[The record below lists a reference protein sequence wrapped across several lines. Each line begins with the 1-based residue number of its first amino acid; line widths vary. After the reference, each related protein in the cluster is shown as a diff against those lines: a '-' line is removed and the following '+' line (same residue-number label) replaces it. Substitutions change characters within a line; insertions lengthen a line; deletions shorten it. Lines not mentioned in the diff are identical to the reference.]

1 MSSAS
6 RLLVGGSDGSG
17 TRSVVKLLQQLGTH
31 MVIDDMG
38 TYDVHGQ
45 EMVGGKGW
53 PDVVR
58 PVLDEVHN
66 ADYEFGSLSDGT
78 KAFVRAELGKMN
90 AAHERKKRPS
100 AAGGVDYGIKAP
112 VSMLLVPGFR
122 EIWGQ
127 MRFIHVVRDGR
138 DIAFSGNQS
147 PVNKFYRNSY
157 ADGEAQYQRWEGRL
171 DKVRPMQLWS
181 DWNADLLDWERRNA
195 DGETFDFLVLR
206 LEDLLDPEERYA
218 QMARVADFV
227 GSPKTR
233 EQICCLSREGVKDM
247 GSHTHGNKPSDVT
260 KRYGKWHDPLS
271 RDPELSEAL
280 HREGRKGLDAFG

>member
-1 MSSAS
+1 MSAAT

-17 TRSVVKLLQQLGTH
+17 TRAVVMLLRQLGTH
-31 MVIDDMG
+31 MVIDDTG
-38 TYDVHGQ
+38 NYDVHGR

-90 AAHERKKRPS
+90 AAHEGKMNFAYERKKQPS

-138 DIAFSGNQS
+138 DIAFSGNKS

-206 LEDLLDPEERYA
+206 LEDLLDPGTRCE

-227 GSPKTR
+227 GSHKTK
-233 EQICCLSREGVKDM
+233 EEVCCLSREDM
-247 GSHTHGNKPSDVT
+247 GLQASLFIRSTSL
-260 KRYGKWHDPLS
+260 GKWRDPLS
-271 RDPELSEAL
+271 RDPELSEA
-280 HREGRKGLDAFG
+280 